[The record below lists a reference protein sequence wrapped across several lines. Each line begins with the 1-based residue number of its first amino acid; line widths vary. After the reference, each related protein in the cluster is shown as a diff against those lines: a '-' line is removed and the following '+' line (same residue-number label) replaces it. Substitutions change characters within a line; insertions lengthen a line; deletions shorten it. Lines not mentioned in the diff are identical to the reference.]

1 MSPRGNIP
9 HFSSDYIASQF
20 SPLFLEHAKITP
32 PSLLV
37 TVGNPTQ
44 CDDLPV
50 SWTGGQAPFQILVT
64 AFDQPLRNIYVPASA
79 FSNGKG
85 SYSISQFPFTTGT
98 QFLLTM
104 SDNTGFGSGGT
115 STILTVGSPVANNNC
130 NTTSPSQDFDFSTP
144 STIQQCK

>member
-1 MSPRGNIP
+1 MRN
-9 HFSSDYIASQF
+9 
-20 SPLFLEHAKITP
+20 SPLLLFCTYIISFLSAVHAF
-32 PSLLV
+32 SV
-37 TVGNPTQ
+37 TIGNPTQ

-64 AFDQPLRNIYVPASA
+64 AFDQPLHNISVPSSA

-104 SDNTGFGSGGT
+104 
-115 STILTVGSPVANNNC
+115 
-130 NTTSPSQDFDFSTP
+130 
-144 STIQQCK
+144 